1 MKKKFILFAIL
12 LISAISTTSV
22 YAQEN
27 STLHKTQSGI
37 SIENSVYEKLC
48 EIYSKIILKQLAKK
62 NTK

>member
-48 EIYSKIILKQLAKK
+48 EIYSKNYIETIS
-62 NTK
+62 